1 MASYL
6 LILIRYL
13 LVAGKEFIKKNI
25 QTNIVFSNY
34 LKFIYK
40 KKKQLI
46 SRAYFF
52 VFKKIEFEKYEVSN

>member
-1 MASYL
+1 MAPYL

-13 LVAGKEFIKKNI
+13 LVAEKKIYKKNI

-40 KKKQLI
+40 KKRPLI
-46 SRAYFF
+46 SKAYFF
-52 VFKKIEFEKYEVSN
+52 VFKKIEFEKNEVSN

>member
-1 MASYL
+1 MAPYL

-13 LVAGKEFIKKNI
+13 LVAEKKNYKKNI
-25 QTNIVFSNY
+25 QKNIVFSNY

-46 SRAYFF
+46 NSAYFF
-52 VFKKIEFEKYEVSN
+52 CF